1 MEEMVALIKDTIALR
16 EPLLQLN
23 ITAEETKGAVEET
36 KKIVER
42 AGATVKDIFKS
53 IEGSSPLNI
62 CKGFQFRLTMRRQR
76 ARTDFEL
83 AI

>member
-53 IEGSSPLNI
+53 IEG
-62 CKGFQFRLTMRRQR
+62 
-76 ARTDFEL
+76 
-83 AI
+83 